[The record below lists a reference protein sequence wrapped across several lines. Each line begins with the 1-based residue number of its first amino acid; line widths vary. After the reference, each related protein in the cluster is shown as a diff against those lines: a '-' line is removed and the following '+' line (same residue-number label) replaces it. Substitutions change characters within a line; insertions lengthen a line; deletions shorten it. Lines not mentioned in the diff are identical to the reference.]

1 MATIDRAVASL
12 TVEILTLAADGL
24 DQRAAFTHPVGGYQA
39 PRCASIGTVRA
50 AIATASDTLLRRN
63 RLVGCSRIDAARI
76 TVYLMLPP
84 VTGTVAEYANR
95 LRALA
100 A

>member
-1 MATIDRAVASL
+1 MQVIADAVAR
-12 TVEILTLAADGL
+12 ILTLAADQL
-24 DQRAAFTHPVGGYQA
+24 DQRATFTHPVGGYET
-39 PRCASIGTVRA
+39 PRCVAMGTVRA
-50 AIATASDTLLRRN
+50 AITSASDDLLRAN

-76 TVYLMLPP
+76 KVYLMLPP
-84 VTGTVAEYANR
+84 VTGTVAEYAAQ